1 MNKRAKNLILIGSFL
16 SFFILSYLIVLYAYG
31 YQFDFKNLKW
41 IETGG
46 LLVKA
51 NIDGVKVY
59 IDGQL
64 KGKTSFLSNTFVE
77 KNLLPGK
84 YELKFQ
90 KEGFSILNKII
101 EIKSGEAS
109 QLANLYLAGVEE
121 INGFI
126 ENSKP
131 IGSTGSSQV
140 KENPNYFISK
150 TDGLLYREF
159 ENEKIEKISS
169 ESVYIKNF
177 SLKIL
182 DENVYLASRD
192 SKAPGVFLLD
202 SKGRWLE
209 IHSLP
214 ANDLILSPDNRKLAV
229 VGPNEIT
236 VLWLKDDNGPPYFRK
251 NHKEL
256 VLKIGEKI
264 KEASW
269 FKTGWHLVYLTESGK
284 TYFVEVDGTGGRNE
298 ARI

>member
-1 MNKRAKNLILIGSFL
+1 MTKRAKNLILIGSFL

-51 NIDGVKVY
+51 NIDGVRIY

-84 YELKFQ
+84 YKLKFQ

-109 QLANLYLAGVEE
+109 QLANLYLAEAEE
-121 INGFI
+121 IDGLI

-131 IGSTGSSQV
+131 I
-140 KENPNYFISK
+140 KENPNYFINK
-150 TDGLLYREF
+150 TDGLLYRKF

-182 DENVYLASRD
+182 QENIYLASYD

-202 SKGRWLE
+202 PEGQWLE
-209 IHSLP
+209 IYSLP
-214 ANDLILSPDNRKLAV
+214 ANDLILSPDNRKLAI

-251 NHKEL
+251 NRKEL
-256 VLKIGEKI
+256 LVQVSEKI
-264 KEASW
+264 KEAFW

-298 ARI
+298 VRI

>member
-64 KGKTSFLSNTFVE
+64 KGKTSFLSNTFVK

-90 KEGFSILNKII
+90 KEGFLILNKVV

-109 QLANLYLAGVEE
+109 QLANLYLTGAEE

-131 IGSTGSSQV
+131 I
-140 KENPNYFISK
+140 KENLNYFINK
-150 TDGLLYREF
+150 TDGLLYRGL

-182 DENVYLASRD
+182 EENVYLASRD

-214 ANDLILSPDNRKLAV
+214 ANDLILSPDSRKLAV

-251 NHKEL
+251 NRKEL
-256 VLKIGEKI
+256 LVQIGEKI
-264 KEASW
+264 KEAFW

-298 ARI
+298 VRI

>member
-1 MNKRAKNLILIGSFL
+1 MSKRAKNLILIGSFL

-51 NIDGVKVY
+51 NIDGVRVY

-90 KEGFSILNKII
+90 KEGFSILNKIV

-109 QLANLYLAGVEE
+109 QLANLYLAEDEE
-121 INGFI
+121 ISGFI
-126 ENSKP
+126 ENSEP
-131 IGSTGSSQV
+131 TRGEPAESI
-140 KENPNYFISK
+140 KENSDYFIDKS
-150 TDGLLYREF
+150 DGLLYRKL

-169 ESVYIKNF
+169 ESVYIKNY

-182 DENVYLASRD
+182 EENIYLASRD
-192 SKAPGVFLLD
+192 SKAPGVFSLD
-202 SKGRWLE
+202 SKGQWLE
-209 IHSLP
+209 IYSSP
-214 ANDLILSPDNRKLAV
+214 ANDLILSPDQRRLAI

-256 VLKIGEKI
+256 VLKISEKI
-264 KEASW
+264 KEAFW
-269 FKTGWHLVYLTESGK
+269 FKTGWHLIYLTDNGNA
-284 TYFVEVDGTGGRNE
+284 YFVEVDGTGGRNE
-298 ARI
+298 VRI

>member
-1 MNKRAKNLILIGSFL
+1 MGKRSKNLILIGSFI
-16 SFFILSYLIVLYAYG
+16 SFFILSYLIVLYAFG

-46 LLVKA
+46 ILVKA
-51 NIDGVKVY
+51 NLDGVKVY

-84 YELKFQ
+84 YELEFQ
-90 KEGFSILNKII
+90 KEGFSILNKIV

-109 QLANLYLAGVEE
+109 QLANLYLTEVEE
-121 INGFI
+121 INEFI

-131 IGSTGSSQV
+131 I
-140 KENPNYFISK
+140 KENPDYFISK

-182 DENVYLASRD
+182 QENIYLASYD
-192 SKAPGVFLLD
+192 FKAPGIFLLD
-202 SKGRWLE
+202 SRGQWIE

-236 VLWLKDDNGPPYFRK
+236 ILWLKNENGPPYFEK
-251 NHKEL
+251 SHKET
-256 VLKIGEKI
+256 LKIRETI
-264 KEASW
+264 KKAFW
-269 FKTGWHLVYLTESGK
+269 FKTGWHIIYLTENGE
-284 TYFVEVDGTGGRNE
+284 THFLEIDPLGGRNDLV
-298 ARI
+298 I

>member
-1 MNKRAKNLILIGSFL
+1 MTKRIKNLILIGSFL
-16 SFFILSYLIVLYAYG
+16 VFFILSYLIVLYAYG

-46 LLVKA
+46 ILVKA
-51 NIDGVKVY
+51 NIDGVRVY

-90 KEGFSILNKII
+90 KEGFSILNKIV

-109 QLANLYLAGVEE
+109 QLANLYLAGTEE
-121 INGFI
+121 INGFLQSS
-126 ENSKP
+126 EP
-131 IGSTGSSQV
+131 I
-140 KENPNYFISK
+140 KENPNYFINK
-150 TDGLLYREF
+150 TDGLLYREL

-182 DENVYLASRD
+182 KENVYLASRD

-202 SKGRWLE
+202 SEGQWLE

-256 VLKIGEKI
+256 VLRISEKI
-264 KEASW
+264 KGAFW

-284 TYFVEVDGTGGRNE
+284 AYFVEVDGTGGRNE
-298 ARI
+298 VRI

>member
-1 MNKRAKNLILIGSFL
+1 MTKRTKNLILIGSFL
-16 SFFILSYLIVLYAYG
+16 VFFVLSYLIILYAFG

-46 LLVKA
+46 LLIRA
-51 NIDGVKVY
+51 NMEGVKVY

-84 YELKFQ
+84 YDLKF
-90 KEGFSILNKII
+90 KKDGFSILNKTV

-109 QLANLYLAGVEE
+109 QLANLYLTEAEE

-126 ENSKP
+126 KNSKP
-131 IGSTGSSQV
+131 I
-140 KENPNYFISK
+140 KENLNYFINK
-150 TDGLLYREF
+150 TDGLLYQKL

-177 SLKIL
+177 GLRIL
-182 DENVYLASRD
+182 EENIYLTSRD
-192 SKAPGVFLLD
+192 PKAPGVFLLD
-202 SKGRWLE
+202 SKGQWAE
-209 IHSLP
+209 IYSLP
-214 ANDLILSPDNRKLAV
+214 ANDLILSPDNKKLAI
-229 VGPNEIT
+229 VGLNEIT
-236 VLWLKDDNGPPYFRK
+236 VFWLKDDNEPPYFRK
-251 NHKEL
+251 DRQEL
-256 VLKIGEKI
+256 ILRIREKI
-264 KEASW
+264 KEAFW

-298 ARI
+298 VRI